1 MAPPRLRS
9 LSRKSKESKTN
20 LSFTGPFPVELNHH
34 NCRFSEEEMEGEV
47 VEKTNLR
54 KNRSPVLHK
63 PHNLSKHLP
72 LAPNL
77 AQVLISRA
85 LDQLRGDCPYC
96 PVSHHRNVHQD
107 SPCTDGLNNLVPE
120 RYLPLKMP
128 GADRGCD
135 LTPCKDNTCRS
146 RCVSRSGC
154 EQIRPNRQEA
164 DQEATRSKFRGWKV
178 DRIG

>member
-1 MAPPRLRS
+1 M
-9 LSRKSKESKTN
+9 
-20 LSFTGPFPVELNHH
+20 
-34 NCRFSEEEMEGEV
+34 
-47 VEKTNLR
+47 EKTSLR

-128 GADRGCD
+128 GTGPGRD
-135 LTPCKDNTCRS
+135 LTPCNDNTCRS
-146 RCVSRSGC
+146 RYVRRSAVSKSV
-154 EQIRPNRQEA
+154 QIDRRPCRRPTGLLITGALASTSKLHQA
-164 DQEATRSKFRGWKV
+164 GGIQLDASHSRGDTRRV
-178 DRIG
+178 R